1 VSEATPE
8 RPPRRAVST
17 LLVFALGML
26 LGRLTGQLPEGVQP
40 LGDLAI
46 AVLVAISV
54 TVMWRRWARR
64 TIERRRQEQLGRRAR
79 TKRP

>member
-1 VSEATPE
+1 MSEAAPG

-17 LLVFALGML
+17 PLILALGML
-26 LGRLTGQLPEGVQP
+26 LGRLVTRLPDGLQD

-46 AVLVAISV
+46 AALVAISV
-54 TVMWRRWARR
+54 TMMWRRWARR
-64 TIERRRQEQLGRRAR
+64 TIEQRRQEQLARRTR